1 MSTSSTSSDASDD
14 ATKRNDE
21 IKIAFDSSSLDKRS
35 RITNSD
41 RQKYLALDPRK
52 DLVRSQQST
61 TDVEIFIR
69 IPTNSSEKNGD
80 FEVLL
85 TTSTLGV
92 RLKGHAWGNRA
103 DVCGGVLFR
112 TIKLDES
119 SWTRVSLDA
128 VFRAFFF
135 PSDDLKCV
143 LYANVLPSLSCTNQ
157 TKQDTDELYFCLRKD
172 KDIVWESIFEDDH
185 AHRKLPHEILKDM
198 VDADE
203 GCKKKPYED
212 LSMESKILVEEMR
225 ERMRML
231 ASKEISIEDLEGDKF
246 VIGEV

>member
-52 DLVRSQQST
+52 DLVRWQQST

-92 RLKGHAWGNRA
+92 RLKGHAWGSRA

-112 TIKLDES
+112 KIKLDES

-128 VFRAFFF
+128 VFRAFF
-135 PSDDLKCV
+135 PLLMIS
-143 LYANVLPSLSCTNQ
+143 NV
-157 TKQDTDELYFCLRKD
+157 F
-172 KDIVWESIFEDDH
+172 F
-185 AHRKLPHEILKDM
+185 
-198 VDADE
+198 
-203 GCKKKPYED
+203 G
-212 LSMESKILVEEMR
+212 
-225 ERMRML
+225 
-231 ASKEISIEDLEGDKF
+231 
-246 VIGEV
+246 

>member
-1 MSTSSTSSDASDD
+1 MSTSSTSSSHASD
-14 ATKRNDE
+14 ATKGNDE

-41 RQKYLALDPRK
+41 KQKYLALDPRK
-52 DLVRSQQST
+52 DLVRWQQST

-80 FEVLL
+80 IEVLL
-85 TTSTLGV
+85 THSSLGV
-92 RLKGHAWGNRA
+92 RLKGHAWGSRA

-112 TIKLDES
+112 TIKMDES
-119 SWTRVSLDA
+119 SWTRVSLDG
-128 VFRAFFF
+128 VFRAFF
-135 PSDDLKCV
+135 SIDDLKCV

-203 GCKKKPYED
+203 GGKKKPYED

>member
-41 RQKYLALDPRK
+41 KQKYLALDPRK
-52 DLVRSQQST
+52 DLVRWQQST

-80 FEVLL
+80 FEVKL

-92 RLKGHAWGNRA
+92 RLKGHAWGSRA

-135 PSDDLKCV
+135 LLMIS
-143 LYANVLPSLSCTNQ
+143 NVFFTLMFFLLSRVR
-157 TKQDTDELYFCLRKD
+157 TKQNRTPTSSTFVSEKT
-172 KDIVWESIFEDDH
+172 KTSS
-185 AHRKLPHEILKDM
+185 
-198 VDADE
+198 
-203 GCKKKPYED
+203 GN
-212 LSMESKILVEEMR
+212 LSSKTITR
-225 ERMRML
+225 
-231 ASKEISIEDLEGDKF
+231 IENSRTKS
-246 VIGEV
+246 

>member
-1 MSTSSTSSDASDD
+1 MSTSSTSSSHASD
-14 ATKRNDE
+14 ATKGNDE

-41 RQKYLALDPRK
+41 KQKYLALDPRK
-52 DLVRSQQST
+52 DLVRWQQST

-80 FEVLL
+80 IEVLL
-85 TTSTLGV
+85 THSSLG
-92 RLKGHAWGNRA
+92 
-103 DVCGGVLFR
+103 
-112 TIKLDES
+112 
-119 SWTRVSLDA
+119 
-128 VFRAFFF
+128 
-135 PSDDLKCV
+135 
-143 LYANVLPSLSCTNQ
+143 
-157 TKQDTDELYFCLRKD
+157 DTDELYFCLRKD
-172 KDIVWESIFEDDH
+172 KDIVWESIFEGDH

-203 GCKKKPYED
+203 GGKKKPYED

>member
-1 MSTSSTSSDASDD
+1 MSTSSDASDD

-21 IKIAFDSSSLDKRS
+21 IKIAFDSSSLDERS
-35 RITNSD
+35 RITNAEK
-41 RQKYLALDPRK
+41 QKYLALDPRK
-52 DLVRSQQST
+52 DLVRWQQST

-80 FEVLL
+80 FEVKL

-92 RLKGHAWGNRA
+92 RLKGHAWGSRA

-119 SWTRVSLDA
+119 SWTR
-128 VFRAFFF
+128 
-135 PSDDLKCV
+135 
-143 LYANVLPSLSCTNQ
+143 
-157 TKQDTDELYFCLRKD
+157 DTDELYFCLRKD

-203 GCKKKPYED
+203 GCTKKPYED

>member
-1 MSTSSTSSDASDD
+1 MSTSSDASDD

-21 IKIAFDSSSLDKRS
+21 IKIAFDSSSLDERS
-35 RITNSD
+35 RITNAEK
-41 RQKYLALDPRK
+41 QKYLALDPRK
-52 DLVRSQQST
+52 DLVRWQQST

-80 FEVLL
+80 FEVKL

-92 RLKGHAWGNRA
+92 RLKGHAWGSRA

-119 SWTRVSLDA
+119 SWTR
-128 VFRAFFF
+128 
-135 PSDDLKCV
+135 
-143 LYANVLPSLSCTNQ
+143 
-157 TKQDTDELYFCLRKD
+157 DTDELYFCLRKD

>member
-21 IKIAFDSSSLDKRS
+21 IKIAFDSSSLDERS
-35 RITNSD
+35 RITNSEK
-41 RQKYLALDPRK
+41 QKYLALDPRK
-52 DLVRSQQST
+52 DLVRWQQST

-80 FEVLL
+80 FEVKL

-119 SWTRVSLDA
+119 SWTR
-128 VFRAFFF
+128 
-135 PSDDLKCV
+135 
-143 LYANVLPSLSCTNQ
+143 
-157 TKQDTDELYFCLRKD
+157 DTDELYFCLRKD

>member
-21 IKIAFDSSSLDKRS
+21 IKIAFDSSSLDERS

-41 RQKYLALDPRK
+41 KQKYLALDPRK
-52 DLVRSQQST
+52 DLVRWQQST

-80 FEVLL
+80 FEVKL

-119 SWTRVSLDA
+119 SWTR
-128 VFRAFFF
+128 
-135 PSDDLKCV
+135 
-143 LYANVLPSLSCTNQ
+143 
-157 TKQDTDELYFCLRKD
+157 DTDELYFCLRKD

>member
-1 MSTSSTSSDASDD
+1 MSTSSDASDD

-41 RQKYLALDPRK
+41 KQKYLALDPRK
-52 DLVRSQQST
+52 DLVRWQQST

-92 RLKGHAWGNRA
+92 RLKGHAWENRA

-119 SWTRVSLDA
+119 SWTRVSLDG
-128 VFRAFFF
+128 VFRAFF
-135 PSDDLKCV
+135 SL
-143 LYANVLPSLSCTNQ
+143 LMISNVFFTLMFFLLSRVR
-157 TKQDTDELYFCLRKD
+157 TKQNRTPTSSTFVSEKT
-172 KDIVWESIFEDDH
+172 KTSS
-185 AHRKLPHEILKDM
+185 
-198 VDADE
+198 
-203 GCKKKPYED
+203 GN
-212 LSMESKILVEEMR
+212 LSSKTITR
-225 ERMRML
+225 
-231 ASKEISIEDLEGDKF
+231 IENSRTKS
-246 VIGEV
+246 

>member
-52 DLVRSQQST
+52 DLVRWQQST

-92 RLKGHAWGNRA
+92 RLKGHAWGSRA

-128 VFRAFFF
+128 VFRAFF
-135 PSDDLKCV
+135 PLLMIS
-143 LYANVLPSLSCTNQ
+143 NVFFTLMFFLLSRAR
-157 TKQDTDELYFCLRKD
+157 TKQNRTPTSSTFVSEKT
-172 KDIVWESIFEDDH
+172 KTSSEN
-185 AHRKLPHEILKDM
+185 
-198 VDADE
+198 
-203 GCKKKPYED
+203 
-212 LSMESKILVEEMR
+212 LSSKVITR
-225 ERMRML
+225 
-231 ASKEISIEDLEGDKF
+231 IENSRTKS
-246 VIGEV
+246 